1 MIQKADN
8 VLIKGYFM
16 KKSVSISPLAK
27 RHLKQMG
34 DNIKMARLRRNLSIR
49 AIAQRAGLSPNTV
62 VTLEKGGPGVSIGA
76 IANVLHS
83 LGLADQI
90 GLIGQNDIL
99 GRKLQDLELTTPK
112 KRVQKKIKPVQALK
126 GIKNNEAN

>member
-1 MIQKADN
+1 
-8 VLIKGYFM
+8 M

-49 AIAQRAGLSPNTV
+49 AIAQRAGLSVNTV
-62 VTLEKGGPGVSIGA
+62 MTLERGGAGVSIGA

-83 LGLADQI
+83 LGIADHVS
-90 GLIGQNDIL
+90 LIAQSDLL
-99 GRKLQDLELTTPK
+99 GRKLQDLELTTTK
-112 KRVQKKIKPVQALK
+112 KSASKKSKTIQASK
-126 GIKNNEAN
+126 GTNNETN